1 MSASQSNARRRS
13 LSVIVSALN
22 EEKNIAGTIRSIL
35 EAGDTV
41 PDLQLEILVVDDGST
56 DRTSEIVSEIASKR
70 AGIRLLKNPQN
81 IGLGAS
87 IRRAI
92 GEATMEKCIF
102 VPADNDIPR
111 VTLDVLFANV
121 DTADMVMTY
130 FHNDECRGRSRY
142 LLSSVFLVIYTTFF
156 DLYVLYINGPAV
168 YPTKA
173 LKSLDLCSTRFSIVA
188 EINVKLLRQGLSFV
202 EVPSYRQV
210 GMQGSTSLSGG
221 NLLETVRVFL
231 RLLADVHV
239 FERQKYSRRPVRI
252 PYVLTLKLL
261 DEPAV
266 SDRIGPTE

>member
-1 MSASQSNARRRS
+1 MSELRIGASKRS
-13 LSVIVSALN
+13 LSVIVPALN
-22 EEKNIAGTIRSIL
+22 EERNVASTIRAVLDAGAKVSDLGL
-35 EAGDTV
+35 EV
-41 PDLQLEILVVDDGST
+41 LVVDDGST
-56 DRTSEIVSEIASKR
+56 DQTAEIVADLAKR
-70 AGIRLLKNPQN
+70 HPEIRLLKNPQN

-102 VPADNDIPR
+102 VPADNDIPG

-130 FHNDECRGRSRY
+130 FHNDECRGRKRY

-156 DLYVLYINGPAV
+156 DLYVLYINGPAI

-173 LKSLDLCSTRFSIVA
+173 LKSLTLSSTRFSIVA

-210 GMQGSTSLSGG
+210 GMQGSSSLSGG
-221 NLLETVRVFL
+221 NLLETARVFL
-231 RLLADVHV
+231 RLLAEVY
-239 FERQKYSRRPVRI
+239 FLERKKYSHRPVRI
-252 PYVLTLKLL
+252 PYVLTLRLL
-261 DEPAV
+261 DESAV
-266 SDRIGPTE
+266 STHLERVE